1 LSGWHID
8 ANEIRTV
15 SIRKVETETK
25 RVKTFY
31 FEDKIC
37 TSAKPGQFI
46 MLWIPGVD
54 EIPLSLSSVNNGLT
68 SVTVKEV
75 GEATRSLNSMK
86 QGDIIGVRGPFGTHF
101 RIAGKTA
108 LVVGGGI
115 GTAPLMMLTLEL
127 LKEKVKTM
135 LVEGARTRSELLFMD
150 QLTKLQQSERLELTL
165 ATDDG
170 SYGIKGYASD
180 VAESI
185 LSSRHV
191 DTVYVC
197 GNEAMILEVYLLRK
211 EKKTPLQAS
220 LERIMLCAIGICGSC
235 VIGKYRVCKDGPVFD
250 QTQLKEVENEL
261 GKLKRNSKGEKVPI

>member
-1 LSGWHID
+1 LSGWHTD

-15 SIRKVETETK
+15 RIRKVETETK
-25 RVKTFY
+25 RIKTFY

-37 TSAKPGQFI
+37 ASAEPGQFI

-54 EIPLSLSSVNNGLT
+54 EIPLSLSSVNNGLI

-75 GEATRSLNSMK
+75 GEATRSLNRMK
-86 QGDIIGVRGPFGTHF
+86 QGDIVGVRGPFGTHF
-101 RIAGKTA
+101 RINGKTA

-127 LKEKVKTM
+127 LKGKVKTT
-135 LVEGARTRSELLFMD
+135 LVEGAKTRSELLFVD
-150 QLTKLQQSERLELTL
+150 QLIKLQQNAGFELTF

-180 VAESI
+180 AAESV
-185 LSSRHV
+185 LSSKHI
-191 DTVYVC
+191 DTVYIC
-197 GNEAMILEVYLLRK
+197 GNEAMILKVYSIAK
-211 EKKTPLQAS
+211 EKKTPVQAS
-220 LERIMLCAIGICGSC
+220 LERIMLCAMGICGSC

-261 GKLKRNSKGEKVPI
+261 GKLKRDFKGEKVPI